1 VIAPSQLREVEVRLA
16 RPPIYKRAALW
27 VPVAVGIVSIGLGV
41 GLGVGLQ
48 QDQPITGTLSPG
60 KMQVGR

>member
-1 VIAPSQLREVEVRLA
+1 MEVHLS

-27 VPVAVGIVSIGLGV
+27 VPVAVCIVVAVGLGV
-41 GLGVGLQ
+41 GLGVGLN